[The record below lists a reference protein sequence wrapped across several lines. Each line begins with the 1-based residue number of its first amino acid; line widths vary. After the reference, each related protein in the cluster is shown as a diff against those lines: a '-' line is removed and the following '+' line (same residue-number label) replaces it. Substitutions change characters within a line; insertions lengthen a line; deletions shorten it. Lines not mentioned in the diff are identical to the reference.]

1 MTTSASA
8 HFGCVAFAALLALVT
23 PALASAAV
31 INANPSNYRAALG
44 SLTPGDTLVL
54 APGTYTQGL
63 PIGGLSGTA
72 AQPIVIAGAADQS
85 SIVVARDCCNTVQ
98 LDNGAAYVE
107 IRNLTLDG
115 LNIDGP
121 FGVDAR
127 GNTHHITLER
137 LRIIN
142 HGAQQQVVG
151 ISTKGTAWNWIIRR
165 NTIIAAGTGIY
176 LGNSDGSAP
185 FVAGIIENN
194 LIVDTLG
201 YNMQVKHQL
210 PRPTG
215 IGLPTGDSHTIIRHN
230 VFSKRNNALTGGSA
244 RPNLLVGHFP
254 LSGTGSGDRYEI
266 YGNFFYEN
274 PTEALFQGEGNIA
287 LHDNLFVNASGS
299 AINIQPHLATPRD
312 VVVYHNTVV
321 ASGNGIRVSGGDAA
335 FTQRIIGNAAFAAT
349 PIAGPNQ
356 EHNFTGSYAASA
368 NELNA
373 PFAAIGSLD
382 LFPKSGRLAGG
393 ALDLSRFAQYTD
405 GTRDFNGRTRAG
417 AFLGAYEGSGAND
430 GWHLALQIKPT
441 GSAGA
446 ATPCPPPT
454 VQVQDGTTANT
465 ACTPAN

>member
-1 MTTSASA
+1 MQITTSLRVSR
-8 HFGCVAFAALLALVT
+8 LLLT
-23 PALASAAV
+23 LCALASATVAHAATR
-31 INANPSNYRAALG
+31 NADPSNYRSVLS
-44 SLTPGDTLVL
+44 SLVPGDTLVL
-54 APGTYTQGL
+54 AAGTYQQGL
-63 PIGGLSGTA
+63 PLNGMNGTA
-72 AQPIVIAGAADQS
+72 AAPIVIRGPDNQS
-85 SIVVARDCCNTVQ
+85 AVFVARSCCNTVQ
-98 LDNGAAYVE
+98 LGSTSYVE
-107 IRNLTLDG
+107 VRNLTLDG
-115 LNIDGP
+115 VGLDGP
-121 FGVDAR
+121 FGVDS
-127 GNTHHITLER
+127 NDVTHHIVIEG

-151 ISTKGTAWNWIIRR
+151 ISTKAPAWNWTIRR
-165 NTIIAAGTGIY
+165 NTIIGAGTGIY
-176 LGNSDGSAP
+176 LGNSDGTQP
-185 FVAGIIENN
+185 FVAGIIEHN
-194 LIVDTLG
+194 LIVDTIG
-201 YNMQVKHQL
+201 YNMEIKHQE
-210 PRPTG
+210 PRPG
-215 IGLPTGDSHTIIRHN
+215 SVGLPTGTSRTIIRHN
-230 VFSKRNNALTGGSA
+230 VFSKSANSSTGGLA

-254 LSGTGSGDRYEI
+254 LSGAGANDRYEI

-417 AFLGAYEGSGAND
+417 AFLGAYEGSGVND
-430 GWHLALQIKPT
+430 GWRLALQIKPT

>member
-1 MTTSASA
+1 MTTLT
-8 HFGCVAFAALLALVT
+8 HLGRLAFTSVLALVT
-23 PALASAAV
+23 PALASAGV

-44 SLTPGDTLVL
+44 SLSPGDTLLL

-63 PIGGLSGTA
+63 PIGAMSGTA

-85 SIVVARDCCNTVQ
+85 SVIVARDCCNTVQ
-98 LDNGAAYVE
+98 LDNGAAYIE

-115 LNIDGP
+115 ANIDGP

-127 GNTHHITLER
+127 GNTHHITLEN

-151 ISTKGTAWNWIIRR
+151 ISTKGPAWNWIIRR
-165 NTIIAAGTGIY
+165 NTIIGAGTGIY
-176 LGNSDGSAP
+176 LGNSDGTQP

-201 YNMQVKHQL
+201 YNLQVKQQQ

-215 IGLPTGDSHTIIRHN
+215 IGLPTGNSRTIIRHN
-230 VFSKRNNALTGGSA
+230 VFSKRNNTSTADGP

-254 LSGTGSGDRYEI
+254 LSGAGSGDRYEI

-287 LHDNLFVNASGS
+287 LHDNLFVNSSGS
-299 AINIQPHLATPRD
+299 AINIQPHLDAPRD
-312 VVVYHNTVV
+312 VAVYHNTVV
-321 ASGNGIRVSGGDAA
+321 ASGNGIRVSGAA
-335 FTQRIIGNAAFAAT
+335 AGFTQRIVGNAAFAAT
-349 PIAGPNQ
+349 PITGPNQ
-356 EHNFTGSYAASA
+356 QQNFTGTYAAAAS
-368 NELNA
+368 ELNA

-382 LFPKSGRLAGG
+382 LFPKSGRLTG
-393 ALDLSRFAQYTD
+393 AAIDLSSFAQYTD

-417 AFLGAYEGSGAND
+417 TFHGAYEGSGTND
-430 GWHLALQIKPT
+430 GWRLALQIKPS
-441 GSAGA
+441 GPGA
-446 ATPCPPPT
+446 VKPCPPPT
-454 VQVQDGTTANT
+454 VWVEGGTPANT
-465 ACTPAN
+465 ACTP